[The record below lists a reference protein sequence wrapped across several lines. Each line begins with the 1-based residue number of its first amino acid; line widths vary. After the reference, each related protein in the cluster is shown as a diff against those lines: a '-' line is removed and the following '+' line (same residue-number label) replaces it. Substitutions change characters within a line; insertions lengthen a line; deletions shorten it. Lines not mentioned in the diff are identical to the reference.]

1 MGLKED
7 IELSLERLRIEKE
20 IAQQV
25 ERQTKS
31 VGSYIQARKEVKK
44 NAKEIKQ
51 LEETIKQINDEI
63 NKKKAAGIKLTK
75 KEQELAD
82 QTLAKL
88 QQQRDQLVAT
98 NKELISAGNA
108 LKSIGNSLISTT
120 KSLIPSLSSVISTV
134 LDLDDKLRNTAATIG
149 LSGAGFDALK
159 NSSEELR
166 ESGVRWGFGLNYG
179 IQATAALNQATG
191 RAVILS
197 NEVGEQMAM
206 TARSVGMTAEEFGGL
221 AGQMEAFG
229 LGAGQSAKMISNIQS
244 MSENMGVNSG
254 KVIKKFQDNLGMLN
268 KLNFRGGMSS
278 MAKMAAHSEK
288 FKLSMESVA
297 SVSDKVFRPEGA
309 IEAAAQLQVMGGAM
323 SQLGDPFQL
332 MYQARNAPEELAKSI
347 TKAARSSAT
356 FNKKTGEFEMSA
368 HELDRLR
375 ESAKALGMDYG
386 ELVQTA
392 KQAAKIDYFEQ
403 YLGGMSDEEKGL
415 ISGMATMSEKGAEIT
430 FYDEK
435 MKKTQTK
442 LLGELTSAEKKMI
455 TERAKS
461 DKERANQAMSIST
474 IWQSIQDALMLVGVE
489 VLQPIADFLKSEE
502 GGKWL
507 DNIKEAILG
516 FAVSVRNFFK
526 DLNWEDIKKSLKS
539 FWEKLVWVGNWWKE
553 ILIGVLILRFSGVM
567 KGLFSLF
574 SGMIKGLF
582 SLGGPVGKFFTSMFS
597 KGGGLSN
604 MVQSKSGKMY
614 DANSPQGKM
623 IRTKGGTQ
631 PLGQQAGQ
639 MGESTSM
646 NAGNMIKGAAA
657 MLILSAAL
665 FVFAKSLQEFDKL
678 ENGWETL
685 AMAGVSLIGLSL
697 GLWALSSI
705 PSGQLIEGAIA
716 LAIMGASFIPLAFGL
731 SLLQGLDWKHLGMAA
746 AALVGLS
753 LAIIGLGAI
762 MMSGFGAIA
771 IGLGSA
777 ALIGMGFAL
786 TIFGFGLQQVVKPI
800 SQFTESMDK
809 MFTLDFDKAVTDIE
823 KVGSAI
829 RTLNK
834 DLFILNLLNMN
845 SSIKIEFGEIHVD
858 GEIGLRG
865 QGGAKA
871 DSDLL
876 NDPIFLRELK
886 KVIAEHTYRD
896 KKGGR

>member
-7 IELSLERLRIEKE
+7 IELSLERLRVEKE

-31 VGSYIQARKEVKK
+31 IGSYIQARKEVKK
-44 NAKEIKQ
+44 NAKEIKE
-51 LEETIKQINDEI
+51 LEKTISAINDEI
-63 NKKKAAGIKLTK
+63 NKKKAAGITLTK

-88 QQQRDQLVAT
+88 KQQRDQLVAT
-98 NKELISAGNA
+98 NKELLSVGNA
-108 LKSIGNSLISTT
+108 MKSIGNSMISAT
-120 KSLIPSLSSVISTV
+120 KSMLPSLSSIIKTV

-179 IQATAALNQATG
+179 VQSMASLNQETG

-197 NEVGEQMAM
+197 KEVGEQMAM
-206 TARSVGMTAEEFGGL
+206 TARAVGMTAEEFGGL
-221 AGQMEAFG
+221 AGKMEAFG

-254 KVIKKFQDNLGMLN
+254 KVIKKFQENLGMLN
-268 KLNFRGGMSS
+268 KLNFRGGMNA

-297 SVSDKVFRPEGA
+297 TVSDKVFRPEGA

-392 KQAAKIDYFEQ
+392 KQAAKIDYLEQ
-403 YLGGMSDEEKGL
+403 FLGGMSDEEKGL
-415 ISGMATMSEKGAEIT
+415 ISGMATMSERGAEIT

-461 DKERANQAMSIST
+461 DKERADQAMSIST

-516 FAVSVRNFFK
+516 FAASVRNFFK
-526 DLNWEDIKKSLKS
+526 DLDWEDIKKSLKS
-539 FWEKLVWVGNWWKE
+539 FWEKLVWIGNWWKE
-553 ILIGVLILRFSGVM
+553 ILIGVLILRFSGV
-567 KGLFSLF
+567 
-574 SGMIKGLF
+574 ITGLF
-582 SLGGPVGKFFTSMFS
+582 SLGGAVGRFFLGLFNASSSIGKFFTSMFS
-597 KGGGLSN
+597 KGGTVGGVTTQATNQMGGGNAAQTLASGKAAQASGMGSMMKSLGSAAQILAIGAALMMLAKSIEILANAALIIKENNLGLTMVALGAGLLVFIGILTAILPVGPLVAGVLLGLGAGLLMIGGAVFLVSAGLSMLVDSFTN
-604 MVQSKSGKMY
+604 MFSIISMDNIGPLMMLGPALMLASLGVIALAASLVVMGLAL
-614 DANSPQGKM
+614 ANPFGL
-623 IRTKGGTQ
+623 
-631 PLGQQAGQ
+631 LG
-639 MGESTSM
+639 
-646 NAGNMIKGAAA
+646 
-657 MLILSAAL
+657 
-665 FVFAKSLQEFDKL
+665 
-678 ENGWETL
+678 
-685 AMAGVSLIGLSL
+685 LIGLSDAAKSL
-697 GLWALSSI
+697 KEAFGGVNAEGITKAVDAVNSVNKDNVDALKSLS
-705 PSGQLIEGAIA
+705 
-716 LAIMGASFIPLAFGL
+716 MWLAFTG
-731 SLLQGLDWKHLGMAA
+731 K
-746 AALVGLS
+746 
-753 LAIIGLGAI
+753 
-762 MMSGFGAIA
+762 
-771 IGLGSA
+771 
-777 ALIGMGFAL
+777 
-786 TIFGFGLQQVVKPI
+786 
-800 SQFTESMDK
+800 
-809 MFTLDFDKAVTDIE
+809 
-823 KVGSAI
+823 
-829 RTLNK
+829 N
-834 DLFILNLLNMN
+834 
-845 SSIKIEFGEIHVD
+845 IKIEFGEIHVD